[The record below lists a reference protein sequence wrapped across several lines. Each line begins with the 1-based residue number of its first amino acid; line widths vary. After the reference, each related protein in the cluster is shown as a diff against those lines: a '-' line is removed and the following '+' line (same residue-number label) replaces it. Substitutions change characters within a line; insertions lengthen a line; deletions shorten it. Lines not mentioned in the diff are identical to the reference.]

1 MPYVVSK
8 LNGKKFPFPTAMFFE
23 EDIERWRGGSDV
35 YEVVNVTTRRK
46 MKVGGHKAKPK
57 SAKKRR

>member
-1 MPYVVSK
+1 MPYVVQK

-23 EDIERWRGGSDV
+23 EDIERWRNGTDV

-46 MKVGGHKAKPK
+46 MKIGGGRAKGAK
-57 SAKKRR
+57 KKRR